1 MLRPLAFWE
10 AMRRREFISLL
21 GGGVTAWPL
30 LVRAQQTM
38 PVIGFLGSSSL
49 DLYADPVRAFR
60 QGLGETGYVEGRN
73 VAIEFRWANGQ
84 NERLPALAA
93 DLVRRQVT
101 VIVAPGSTPAA
112 LAAKAATTTIPI
124 VFQVGIDPIAAGL
137 VTSLARPGGNVT
149 GVTNINTELV
159 SKRLELLRELV
170 PKATVVALL
179 VNPTSP
185 EITEAVS
192 KELQSTTRTLGLQLH
207 ILNASNDRDFDT
219 VFTTLAQLRVG
230 ALVIAP
236 DAFFISRNE
245 QLGILTSRHGVPA
258 ITQFREFAAAGG
270 LMSYGGS
277 FSEPT
282 RQVGIYTGRILKGE
296 KPANL
301 PVQQPMKVELVINLK
316 TARALGVTVPQS
328 VLNRADEVIE

>member
-1 MLRPLAFWE
+1 
-10 AMRRREFISLL
+10 MRRREFISLL
-21 GGGVTAWPL
+21 GSVAAVWPL
-30 LVRAQQTM
+30 MARAQQNM
-38 PVIGFLGSSSL
+38 PVIGFLGSSSP
-49 DLYADPVRAFR
+49 DLYAQPVRAFR
-60 QGLGETGYVEGRN
+60 QGLSETGYVEGRN
-73 VAIEFRWANGQ
+73 VMIEFRWANGQ
-84 NERLPALAA
+84 NDRLPALAA
-93 DLVRRQVT
+93 DLVRRQVS
-101 VIVAPGSTPAA
+101 VIAAPGSTPAA
-112 LAAKAATTTIPI
+112 LAAKAATATIPI
-124 VFQVGIDPIAAGL
+124 VFQVGIDPVAAGL

-149 GVTNINTELV
+149 GVTNINTELA

-170 PKATVVALL
+170 PKATTVALL

-192 KELQSTTRTLGLQLH
+192 RDLQPTAHTLGLQLH
-207 ILNASNDRDFDT
+207 VLRASTDRDLDT
-219 VFTTLAQLRVG
+219 VFATLAQLRVG

-236 DAFFISRNE
+236 DAFFISRSE
-245 QLGILTSRHGVPA
+245 QLGALTARYAVPA

-316 TARALGVTVPQS
+316 AAKALGLDVSTQFQQ
-328 VLNRADEVIE
+328 RANEIIE